1 MATEHRVGAASHASV
16 AAAPGARLKAA
27 REAAGMSLDQVAQQL
42 KLAPRQVK
50 ALEEQDFA
58 HLPGRTFT
66 RGFVRNYARLL
77 HLDAGGLLAGL
88 PDADEAP
95 ALDRP
100 PLQATGAMIAEL
112 PATRARAPGFA
123 RWLIPLL
130 LVACVIAAAAYEW
143 YGGGLGA
150 PRETQSAAMT
160 KSEPAL
166 QGGVSPQAT
175 TTVALPNPLDGA
187 AKSEPPAA
195 STPPSADS
203 TATSAPTAVS
213 APPTEMSPAPGAT
226 ASSPT
231 MTEPAPAAIA
241 PPPAEAARTV
251 TDAKPAASEVVPAP
265 LQLTYRASSWTQIRD
280 RTGQILISRT
290 VPAGSEQS
298 IRGTAPFDIVIGNAR
313 AVTLVYRG
321 EPVDLARYTHGNI
334 ARLRLS

>member
-1 MATEHRVGAASHASV
+1 MATEHLGGAASHASV
-16 AAAPGARLKAA
+16 AAAPGARLRAA

-66 RGFVRNYARLL
+66 RGFMRNYARLL
-77 HLDAGGLLAGL
+77 NLDAGGLLAGL
-88 PDADEAP
+88 PEADEAP

-100 PLQATGAMIAEL
+100 ALQATGAMIAEL
-112 PATRARAPGFA
+112 PATRARGPGFA

-130 LVACVIAAAAYEW
+130 LVGCVIAAAAYEW
-143 YGGGLGA
+143 YGGGLGV
-150 PRETQSAAMT
+150 PRETPSAAT
-160 KSEPAL
+160 AKSEPAA
-166 QGGVSPQAT
+166 QGAASPQAT
-175 TTVALPNPLDGA
+175 TTVALPNPLDSA

-195 STPPSADS
+195 STPPSAD
-203 TATSAPTAVS
+203 TAATPAPTVVS
-213 APPTEMSPAPGAT
+213 APPTEASPAPSAP

-231 MTEPAPAAIA
+231 DSAPAAIA
-241 PPPAEAARTV
+241 PPAAEAARAV
-251 TDAKPAASEVVPAP
+251 AEAKPAASEVAP
-265 LQLTYRASSWTQIRD
+265 LQLTYRASAWTQIRD

-298 IRGTAPFDIVIGNAR
+298 IRGAAPFDIVIGNAR
-313 AVTLVYRG
+313 AVTIVYRG